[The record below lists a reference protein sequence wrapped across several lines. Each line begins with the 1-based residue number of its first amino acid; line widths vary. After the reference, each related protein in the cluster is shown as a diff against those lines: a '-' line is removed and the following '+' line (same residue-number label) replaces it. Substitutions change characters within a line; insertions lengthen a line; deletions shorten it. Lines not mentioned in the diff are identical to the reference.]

1 MRPEHWLFTIP
12 LRLRSLFRRR
22 EVDQEL
28 DDELRDHIERKTE
41 EYVATGLPLK
51 EAHRRARLDLG
62 GIEQTKEKCRDARR
76 VNWIQ
81 DLSQDLR
88 YGLRILRKSPGFTA
102 VAVLTLAL
110 GIGINTALFTIVN
123 SVVLNPLPYPQPS
136 RLVSI
141 YQRTAQFQTAG
152 DTYPNFLDWE
162 KENRSFDALAA
173 YSEHD
178 FNLTGV
184 GEPEKLRGQMVSAG
198 FFSMLGV
205 KPLLGRTFRPEE
217 DQLGASPVVLLA
229 DGLWKRRFASSP
241 HILGQSLTM
250 YGKAYTIVGVVPGRA
265 PFYKPSDVFVPIG
278 TWDDP
283 GFHDR
288 RMSMG
293 MSVIGRLKPSVKL
306 RQAQADMNAIARNLE
321 AAYPEVDKGVGIALI
336 PLKETIVGDIR
347 PILLLLLGAVGFV
360 LLIASANIGGLLL
373 ARSTARAREFA
384 VRAALGANRTRV
396 IRQLLTESFLVATL
410 GGGLGLLLAA
420 GSTKAILNALPQ
432 ALPRG
437 DEIQLDTHVLVF
449 TLVASALTAFLFGL
463 IPALKTSRTDL
474 HETFK
479 EGGRGL
485 SASRHRAHGTFVV
498 IEMAIALVLLAGA
511 GLMLRSLAGLWNV
524 NPGFDPH
531 HILFFNVA
539 PSPARLASRPSQIRD
554 AFRELPKRFEAVP
567 GIEAASPLFG
577 SLPMQGDSEVPVWLD
592 GQAPPMSTADAQMNF
607 AMIYGVTAAYWKIL
621 RIPLL
626 RGRYLEESDD
636 ENSRPVVVID
646 ENLAHK
652 FFPREDPIGK
662 RLHIGL
668 IGTAPEI
675 VGIVG
680 HVKHEGLGSGGRERI
695 PAQFYMP
702 FTQIPEKWMPEV
714 SLGVDFV
721 VRTAGPPESF
731 IGAIREASRQ
741 FDSQQVVYAFDTMEA
756 IVSSSIWTQHFSMM
770 LLSAFAALALLL
782 SCMGIYGL
790 ISYLVAQRTH
800 EIGVRV
806 ALGAFRG
813 DVLWLILSHG
823 IKMTIIGIAIG
834 LAGAFGLTRLLS
846 SLLFGVS
853 ATDPLTFG
861 GAAIL
866 LILIGLL
873 ACYMPARRA
882 MRVDPM
888 VALRHE

>member
-1 MRPEHWLFTIP
+1 MRPEHWMYTIP
-12 LRLRSLFRRR
+12 LRLRSLFRWARAN
-22 EVDQEL
+22 QEL
-28 DDELRDHIERKTE
+28 DDELRDHLERKTE
-41 EYVATGLPLK
+41 EYVAKGLTQK

-81 DLSQDLR
+81 DFVQDLR
-88 YGLRILRKSPGFTA
+88 FGLRMLGKNPGFTA

-110 GIGINTALFTIVN
+110 GIGANTALFTIVN
-123 SVVLNPLPYPQPS
+123 SVLLNPLPYAHAN
-136 RLVSI
+136 RLVSV

-162 KENRSFDALAA
+162 KENRSFDILAA
-173 YSEHD
+173 YTEHD
-178 FNLTGV
+178 FNLTGA

-205 KPLLGRTFRPEE
+205 KPLLGRTFRPED
-217 DQLGASPVVLLA
+217 DQLGARYVVLLA

-241 HILGQSLTM
+241 DILGLPLTM
-250 YGKAYTIVGVVPGRA
+250 NGKAYTIVGVVPGRA
-265 PFYKPSDVFVPIG
+265 PLYKPSDIFVPIG

-293 MSVIGRLKPSVKL
+293 MSVIGRLKPGVDL
-306 RQAQADMNAIARNLE
+306 RQAQADMEAIARNLE
-321 AAYPEVDKGVGIALI
+321 EAYPEADKGVGIALI

-360 LLIASANIGGLLL
+360 LLIACANVAGLLL

-384 VRAALGANRTRV
+384 VRAALGANRSRV
-396 IRQLLTESFLVATL
+396 IRQLLTESFLLASV
-410 GGGLGLLLAA
+410 GGGLGLFLAA
-420 GSTKAILNALPQ
+420 WSTKAILGALPQ

-437 DEIQLDTHVLVF
+437 DEIQLDAHVLVF
-449 TLVASALTAFLFGL
+449 TLVASAVTGLLFGL
-463 IPALKTSRTDL
+463 IPAFKTSRTNL
-474 HETFK
+474 QETFK

-485 SASRHRAHGTFVV
+485 STSRYRAHGTFVV
-498 IEMAIALVLLAGA
+498 VEMAIALVLLTGA
-511 GLMLRSLAGLWNV
+511 GLMLRSLVGLWKV
-524 NPGFDPH
+524 NPGFDPLH
-531 HILFFNVA
+531 VLFFNVA
-539 PSPARLASRPSQIRD
+539 PSPARLASTPSQIRE
-554 AFRELPKRFEAVP
+554 AFRDLPKRFKAVP

-592 GQAPPMSTADAQMNF
+592 GQAPPMSTADAQVNF
-607 AMIYGVTAAYWKIL
+607 AMIYGVAPDYWKVM

-626 RGRYLEESDD
+626 RGRYLEDSDN

-646 ENLAHK
+646 EDLAHK
-652 FFPREDPIGK
+652 FFPRQDPIGK

-702 FTQIPEKWMPEV
+702 FTQVPEKWMPEV

-721 VRTAGPPESF
+721 VRTTGPPESF

-741 FDSQQVVYAFDTMEA
+741 FDSQQVVYAFDSMEA
-756 IVSSSIWTQHFSMM
+756 IVSSSIWAQHFSML
-770 LLSAFAALALLL
+770 LLSGFAALALLL
-782 SCMGIYGL
+782 SSVGIYGL
-790 ISYLVAQRTH
+790 ISYLVTQRTH

-813 DVLWLILSHG
+813 DVLWLILGHG
-823 IKMTIIGIAIG
+823 IKMTIAGIAIG

-853 ATDPLTFG
+853 TTDPLTFG
-861 GAAIL
+861 GAAIF
-866 LILIGLL
+866 LIFIGVL
-873 ACYMPARRA
+873 ACYVPARRA

-888 VALRHE
+888 VALRYE